1 MENQNLLA
9 TVKKEQ
15 QDGAVA
21 VRETATEVPP
31 IIAEC
36 RRHAENSYILSK
48 MTAAEKSILAASTG
62 TPIADFDNAALVK
75 ELMQM
80 LSLIAIDV
88 GYKKPSE
95 PTEWTYIVTRIAEIL
110 SKYHRTQT
118 ITDIKTAFEMLI
130 VGELDPYLPKNSNG
144 EPDRSHY
151 QQFGIEYITKILSA
165 YKRRQGLAVQKARE
179 LKPPTEQKALPTAG
193 WDKKGITR
201 RVYDE
206 YVKTKRLNFGGHED
220 VVVGDYLIELGLIE
234 PIQITDEDKERAYH
248 RYCIQADLGYRNNY
262 EAKWVRIAGKDAK
275 ELQPLAYTVAL
286 HRTIKEYFNT
296 VLEHQQGKAADK
308 DDVSR
313 EKTETK

>member
-9 TVKKEQ
+9 TVKSEQ
-15 QDGAVA
+15 QGGAVA
-21 VRETATEVPP
+21 VRGTATEVPP

-62 TPIADFDNAALVK
+62 TPIADFDNAALVR

-88 GYKKPSE
+88 GYKKPTE

-151 QQFGIEYITKILSA
+151 QQFGIEYFTKILSA

-201 RVYDE
+201 RVFEDFK
-206 YVKTKRLNFGGHED
+206 KTKRLIFNLRED
-220 VVVGDYLIELGLIE
+220 VIVYEYLLELGLIE
-234 PIQITDEDKERAYH
+234 KVEVTDEDKNIAYN
-248 RYCIQADLGYRNNY
+248 RYLIQADLGYRNGY
-262 EAKWVRIAGKDAK
+262 EARWVRRAGINAR
-275 ELQPLAYTVAL
+275 EIQPLAYTVAI
-286 HRTIKEYFNT
+286 HRAIKKYFQII
-296 VLEHQQGKAADK
+296 EQQQTDKDK

-313 EKTETK
+313 EKTEIK